1 MSVDRR
7 HLVRYRSRSVGPKP
21 ATSHLHAS
29 LKVEACRVN
38 DHSEH
43 LATSQSLAQVGIDD
57 SGRTQAYGALP
68 EER

>member
-1 MSVDRR
+1 MWTADISSATGRGQLDQSPP
-7 HLVRYRSRSVGPKP
+7 LAISSITESR
-21 ATSHLHAS
+21 
-29 LKVEACRVN
+29 ACRVN

-43 LATSQSLAQVGIDD
+43 QATSQSLAQFGIDD